1 MIIEHVSG
9 ERWADYVD
17 RNIFKPLG
25 MFASSVDK
33 NVPGLAVPYGRRMP
47 DGTREVLPFVDAR
60 GMAAATGVT
69 SNLEDMAKFVSAQ
82 FRRGPRGG
90 AQIVSTGS
98 LREMHRVRSVED
110 NWTSGTGLGFDIT
123 RIRDR
128 TYVGHGGGY
137 PGNTTHTLIQLDDKV
152 GVIVLTNTND
162 SNPSDIAR
170 QLMAT
175 VGQAVAK
182 VSASKPATVTWNP
195 TWARFAGLYRG
206 RGGDSHVVLLN
217 QKLAI
222 ITPNAPNVDTPV
234 ALEPLGGGRFRF
246 VAPTG
251 GGTVG
256 EVVRFVEQTGV
267 DALAVNVGQA
277 HLHGRTEVRLDLS
290 RLTSL
295 KQSVPVP
302 LVLHGASSI
311 SREDLQAAIRLGVR
325 KINVGSAMK
334 SCYLEALRS
343 SLHRLDGGYNPYEVI
358 GSGLDEDVLTQAR
371 VALQG
376 VVEDLM
382 RLFGSAG
389 KG

>member
-1 MIIEHVSG
+1 MPLVT
-9 ERWADYVD
+9 
-17 RNIFKPLG
+17 FKDLMSEAKRG
-25 MFASSVDK
+25 
-33 NVPGLAVPYGRRMP
+33 NYAVGYF
-47 DGTREVLPFVDAR
+47 E
-60 GMAAATGVT
+60 
-69 SNLEDMAKFVSAQ
+69 SWNLESLRAVADAAEALRAPVLLGFSGIYLHHP
-82 FRRGPRGG
+82 RRRVHEPLSVYAALGNETCRRLKTPACLVFNESPHFERVLEAIDLRFGLVMFSDPSLDSNDQ
-90 AQIVSTGS
+90 AERIRQIVAKAHRAGVAVEGEMTS
-98 LREMHRVRSVED
+98 L
-110 NWTSGTGLGFDIT
+110 
-123 RIRDR
+123 
-128 TYVGHGGGY
+128 
-137 PGNTTHTLIQLDDKV
+137 PGMDGQLARLPETMD
-152 GVIVLTNTND
+152 LTD
-162 SNPSDIAR
+162 PQEA
-170 QLMAT
+170 
-175 VGQAVAK
+175 
-182 VSASKPATVTWNP
+182 
-195 TWARFAGLYRG
+195 
-206 RGGDSHVVLLN
+206 
-217 QKLAI
+217 
-222 ITPNAPNVDTPV
+222 
-234 ALEPLGGGRFRF
+234 E
-246 VAPTG
+246 
-251 GGTVG
+251 
-256 EVVRFVEQTGV
+256 RFVEQTGV

-325 KINVGSAMK
+325 KINVGSVMK